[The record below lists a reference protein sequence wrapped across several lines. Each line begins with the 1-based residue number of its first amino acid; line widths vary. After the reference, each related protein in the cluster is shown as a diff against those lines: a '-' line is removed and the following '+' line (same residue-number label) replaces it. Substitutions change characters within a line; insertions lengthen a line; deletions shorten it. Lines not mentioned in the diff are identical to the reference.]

1 MAVLSLSL
9 FAGAAVLIFIGV
21 LIVRLRS
28 PLASL
33 PGPRLGLLTPWQL
46 RYHEL
51 RGKRTQYVHCMHQ
64 RYGKAVRVAPNE
76 VVFSSLDAMK
86 EIYLSKGSGF
96 DKTSFYNLFSQFGLR
111 TMFSTL
117 PKGPHSQRRRV
128 IADRYANTNVNRE
141 ASIHGVQERSQ
152 NFITRC
158 KDAPKQELDVY
169 MFLHCYAFDC
179 VTHHLFHPHGSDSI
193 LQASDEETLHEA
205 VFDNSLVRRLL
216 NYYHPTLGSITSKL
230 GLFGKSRGIPRAT
243 ELVLNGVKEGGV
255 ADFTLVSRMQE
266 EKFGMGTFD
275 IASECMDHMLAGIE
289 TTGDALCFL
298 MWQISQPGYTFIQE
312 RLRDEFRANP
322 GVSSDQLEY
331 LEAVVKE
338 GLRVFPSIPMSLP
351 RCVPEGGATVDGH
364 WLPGGTIVSC
374 QPYSMHRMDEEVF
387 PRPDSFEPQR
397 WLEEKGSAE
406 RNRLFFA
413 FSNGGRACIGR
424 HLAIVEMKTLL
435 RDIYSRYR
443 TAPADGMTYDMSMD
457 DQIFTSRPKD
467 QKCILKFIEWDWGR
481 RSCVEA
487 GSICKYEVM
496 LSWGG
501 RSFAKSTF
509 GKCLHDIERTDSTS
523 AGNGFVYSTTHAQ
536 LPRPMASRRTT
547 ATRSDV
553 NHGRTLQHSKESHVM
568 ENPPNTQDGNVTNAN
583 ASLMLRS
590 DCIPEALIPR
600 PQHQISFLPPM
611 AQYLFQF
618 YLSETMRLTVP
629 SSYAKTEICR
639 FLVPMSLQEPSLL
652 YAVMAFAAVHLD
664 AIGMLP
670 GNSQRLIDSLHWASI
685 NHLRRLLE
693 DVDST
698 SQAVALATTRTLCQA
713 QIYGGTSLWRIHLD
727 GARAILQTSQKGKQ
741 VMSGPHNSVN
751 TGFLDSW
758 FHNAEALASLSPA
771 GLLGGQFLVHGQTD
785 SEVFLD
791 IYGGVMSDLP
801 TLFKEVGTL
810 LGKKHIRTPEL
821 ELETESLVQ
830 QIHVRLSRDRA
841 KNMIIA
847 PDMLS
852 SLSANDI
859 QNYALSNAGF
869 LYMALLHLYCSMRSL
884 PPFATEVRFCVAQII
899 QCAHKMSRESGLSPR
914 VLLVSPLFTA
924 GLYAIGAARDEI
936 RLELAGIGRWMKTPH
951 LFKTLELLERVWLQ
965 HPDDSTRI
973 WETIED
979 ISVDFLPY

>member
-1 MAVLSLSL
+1 MATLSLAHL
-9 FAGAAVLIFIGV
+9 AGAAVLIFIGV

-51 RGKRTQYVHCMHQ
+51 RGKRTQYVHRMHQ
-64 RYGKAVRVAPNE
+64 KYGNAVRVAPNE

-117 PKGPHSQRRRV
+117 QKGPHSQRRRV

-141 ASIHGVQERSQ
+141 ASLHGIQERSQ
-152 NFITRC
+152 NFIARC

-216 NYYHPTLGSITSKL
+216 NYYHPTLGSVAGKL

-243 ELVLNGVKEGGV
+243 ELVLNGVKKGGV

-322 GVSSDQLEY
+322 DVPSDQLEY

-374 QPYSMHRMDEEVF
+374 QPYSMHRMDEGVF

-406 RNRLFFA
+406 RNRLFFV

-443 TAPADGMTYDMSMD
+443 TAPADGMSFDMSMD
-457 DQIFTSRPKD
+457 DQIFTSRPRD
-467 QKCILKFIEWDWGR
+467 QKCNLKFVEW
-481 RSCVEA
+481 VEVA
-487 GSICKYEVM
+487 GC
-496 LSWGG
+496 
-501 RSFAKSTF
+501 
-509 GKCLHDIERTDSTS
+509 
-523 AGNGFVYSTTHAQ
+523 
-536 LPRPMASRRTT
+536 
-547 ATRSDV
+547 
-553 NHGRTLQHSKESHVM
+553 
-568 ENPPNTQDGNVTNAN
+568 
-583 ASLMLRS
+583 
-590 DCIPEALIPR
+590 
-600 PQHQISFLPPM
+600 
-611 AQYLFQF
+611 
-618 YLSETMRLTVP
+618 
-629 SSYAKTEICR
+629 
-639 FLVPMSLQEPSLL
+639 
-652 YAVMAFAAVHLD
+652 
-664 AIGMLP
+664 
-670 GNSQRLIDSLHWASI
+670 
-685 NHLRRLLE
+685 
-693 DVDST
+693 
-698 SQAVALATTRTLCQA
+698 
-713 QIYGGTSLWRIHLD
+713 
-727 GARAILQTSQKGKQ
+727 
-741 VMSGPHNSVN
+741 
-751 TGFLDSW
+751 
-758 FHNAEALASLSPA
+758 
-771 GLLGGQFLVHGQTD
+771 
-785 SEVFLD
+785 
-791 IYGGVMSDLP
+791 
-801 TLFKEVGTL
+801 
-810 LGKKHIRTPEL
+810 
-821 ELETESLVQ
+821 
-830 QIHVRLSRDRA
+830 
-841 KNMIIA
+841 
-847 PDMLS
+847 
-852 SLSANDI
+852 
-859 QNYALSNAGF
+859 
-869 LYMALLHLYCSMRSL
+869 
-884 PPFATEVRFCVAQII
+884 
-899 QCAHKMSRESGLSPR
+899 
-914 VLLVSPLFTA
+914 
-924 GLYAIGAARDEI
+924 
-936 RLELAGIGRWMKTPH
+936 
-951 LFKTLELLERVWLQ
+951 
-965 HPDDSTRI
+965 
-973 WETIED
+973 
-979 ISVDFLPY
+979 

>member
-1 MAVLSLSL
+1 MAVLSPSL
-9 FAGAAVLIFIGV
+9 FAGAAALIFIGV

-51 RGKRTQYVHCMHQ
+51 CGKRTQYIHQMHQ
-64 RYGKAVRVAPNE
+64 KYGNAVRLAPNE

-141 ASIHGVQERSQ
+141 ASLHGIQERSQ

-158 KDAPKQELDVY
+158 QDAPKQELDVY

-216 NYYHPTLGSITSKL
+216 NYYHPTLGSVAGKL

-243 ELVLNGVKEGGV
+243 ELVLNGVKKGGV

-298 MWQISQPGYTFIQE
+298 MWQISQPSYTFIQE

-322 GVSSDQLEY
+322 DVPSDQLEY

-387 PRPDSFEPQR
+387 PRPDCFEPQR

-443 TAPADGMTYDMSMD
+443 TAPADGMISDMS
-457 DQIFTSRPKD
+457 PEEGV
-467 QKCILKFIEWDWGR
+467 CA
-481 RSCVEA
+481 EA
-487 GSICKYEVM
+487 GSICKYEVT

-509 GKCLHDIERTDSTS
+509 GKCLHDIKRTDNTPT
-523 AGNGFVYSTTHAQ
+523 GNGFVYSTTHAQ
-536 LPRPMASRRTT
+536 SPGPRASRRTA
-547 ATRSDV
+547 ATRSAV
-553 NHGRTLQHSKESHVM
+553 NHGRALQHSTESHVP
-568 ENPPNTQDGNVTNAN
+568 ENLPNTQDGNVTTTD

-590 DCIPEALIPR
+590 DCSPEVSSRVQSLDSPTSPLHDLQAPIPR
-600 PQHQISFLPPM
+600 PQRQISFLPPM

-639 FLVPMSLQEPSLL
+639 FLVPMSQQEPSLL

-670 GNSQRLIDSLHWASI
+670 GNSRRLIDSLHWASI

-693 DVDST
+693 DADTT
-698 SQAVALATTRTLCQA
+698 SQTVALATTRTLCQA

-727 GARAILQTSQKGKQ
+727 GARAILQTSQKVNQ
-741 VMSGPHNSVN
+741 VASSPRIPVN

-771 GLLGGQFLVHGQTD
+771 GLLGGQLLVRGQ
-785 SEVFLD
+785 SESGVFLD

-801 TLFKEVGTL
+801 ALFKEVGAL
-810 LGKKHIRTPEL
+810 LGNKHTRTPEL
-821 ELETESLVQ
+821 ELETDNLVQ
-830 QIHVRLSRDRA
+830 QILDRLSRDKA
-841 KNMIIA
+841 ENMIIA
-847 PDMLS
+847 SDMLS

-884 PPFATEVRFCVAQII
+884 PPFTIEVRFCVAQII
-899 QCAHKMSRESGLSPR
+899 QCAHRMYRESGLSPR

-924 GLYAIGAARDEI
+924 GLYAIGSARDEI
-936 RLELAGIGRWMKTPH
+936 RHELADIGRWMKTPH

-965 HPDDSTRI
+965 HPDDSTRT

>member
-1 MAVLSLSL
+1 MAVLSLFHL
-9 FAGAAVLIFIGV
+9 AGAAMLIFIGV
-21 LIVRLRS
+21 LIVHLRS

-33 PGPRLGLLTPWQL
+33 PGPRLGLFTPWQL

-51 RGKRTQYVHCMHQ
+51 RGKRTQYVHRMHQ
-64 RYGKAVRVAPNE
+64 KYGNTVRVAPNE

-117 PKGPHSQRRRV
+117 QKGPHSQRRRI

-141 ASIHGVQERSQ
+141 ASLYGIQERSQ
-152 NFITRC
+152 NFIARC
-158 KDAPKQELDVY
+158 KNAPKQNLDVY

-179 VTHHLFHPHGSDSI
+179 VTHHLFHPHGSESI

-216 NYYHPTLGSITSKL
+216 NYYHPTLGSFAGKL

-243 ELVLNGVKEGGV
+243 ELVLNGVKTGGV

-312 RLRDEFRANP
+312 HLRDEFRAKP
-322 GVSSDQLEY
+322 DVSSDQLEY

-435 RDIYSRYR
+435 RDIYSQYR
-443 TAPADGMTYDMSMD
+443 TTPADEVHVEVYRMGVRFQVVKLEELLSN
-457 DQIFTSRPKD
+457 FGLVPNNTS
-467 QKCILKFIEWDWGR
+467 
-481 RSCVEA
+481 
-487 GSICKYEVM
+487 
-496 LSWGG
+496 
-501 RSFAKSTF
+501 T
-509 GKCLHDIERTDSTS
+509 
-523 AGNGFVYSTTHAQ
+523 GNGFVYSTTHAQ
-536 LPRPMASRRTT
+536 SPRPKASRRTT
-547 ATRSDV
+547 ATQSNALEVLSRPHPQD
-553 NHGRTLQHSKESHVM
+553 NLTAPLHPLQAAI
-568 ENPPNTQDGNVTNAN
+568 T
-583 ASLMLRS
+583 
-590 DCIPEALIPR
+590 R

-652 YAVMAFAAVHLD
+652 YAVMAFASVHLD

-693 DVDST
+693 DTDST
-698 SQAVALATTRTLCQA
+698 SQTVALATTRTLCQA

-727 GARAILQTSQKGKQ
+727 GARAILQTSQMGKQ
-741 VMSGPHNSVN
+741 VMGKSQTPMN
-751 TGFLDSW
+751 TRFLDSW

-771 GLLGGQFLVHGQTD
+771 GLIGGQVLVHGQTD
-785 SEVFLD
+785 SGPFLD

-801 TLFKEVGTL
+801 ALFKEVGVL
-810 LGKKHIRTPEL
+810 LGKKQMRIPDL
-821 ELETESLVQ
+821 DFQTENLVQ
-830 QIHVRLSRDRA
+830 QIHTRLSRDKA
-841 KNMIIA
+841 ENMTIT
-847 PDMLS
+847 PGMLS
-852 SLSANDI
+852 FLSANDI

-899 QCAHKMSRESGLSPR
+899 QCAHGMSRESGLSPR

-936 RLELAGIGRWMKTPH
+936 RLELAHIGRWMKTPH
-951 LFKTLELLERVWLQ
+951 LIKTLELLERVWLQ
-965 HPDDSTRI
+965 HPDDSTRT

-979 ISVDFLPY
+979 IIVDFLPY

>member
-1 MAVLSLSL
+1 MAVISTSLL
-9 FAGAAVLIFIGV
+9 AGVTALIFIGV

-46 RYHEL
+46 RYYEL
-51 RGKRTQYVHCMHQ
+51 RGKRTQYVHQMHQ
-64 RYGKAVRVAPNE
+64 KYGNVVRIAPNE

-141 ASIHGVQERSQ
+141 ASLHGIQERSR

-158 KDAPKQELDVY
+158 QDAPKQELDVY

-216 NYYHPTLGSITSKL
+216 NYYHPTLGSAADKL

-243 ELVLNGVKEGGV
+243 ELVLNGVKKGGV

-266 EKFGMGTFD
+266 EKFGMGVLD

-298 MWQISQPGYTFIQE
+298 MWQISQPGYIFIQE

-322 GVSSDQLEY
+322 DVPSDQLEY

-338 GLRVFPSIPMSLP
+338 SLRVFPSIPMSLP

-443 TAPADGMTYDMSMD
+443 TAPADSMTSDMSMD

-467 QKCILKFIEWDWGR
+467 QKCILKFIEWD
-481 RSCVEA
+481 
-487 GSICKYEVM
+487 
-496 LSWGG
+496 
-501 RSFAKSTF
+501 
-509 GKCLHDIERTDSTS
+509 
-523 AGNGFVYSTTHAQ
+523 
-536 LPRPMASRRTT
+536 
-547 ATRSDV
+547 
-553 NHGRTLQHSKESHVM
+553 
-568 ENPPNTQDGNVTNAN
+568 
-583 ASLMLRS
+583 
-590 DCIPEALIPR
+590 
-600 PQHQISFLPPM
+600 
-611 AQYLFQF
+611 
-618 YLSETMRLTVP
+618 
-629 SSYAKTEICR
+629 
-639 FLVPMSLQEPSLL
+639 
-652 YAVMAFAAVHLD
+652 
-664 AIGMLP
+664 
-670 GNSQRLIDSLHWASI
+670 
-685 NHLRRLLE
+685 
-693 DVDST
+693 
-698 SQAVALATTRTLCQA
+698 
-713 QIYGGTSLWRIHLD
+713 
-727 GARAILQTSQKGKQ
+727 
-741 VMSGPHNSVN
+741 
-751 TGFLDSW
+751 
-758 FHNAEALASLSPA
+758 
-771 GLLGGQFLVHGQTD
+771 
-785 SEVFLD
+785 
-791 IYGGVMSDLP
+791 
-801 TLFKEVGTL
+801 
-810 LGKKHIRTPEL
+810 
-821 ELETESLVQ
+821 
-830 QIHVRLSRDRA
+830 
-841 KNMIIA
+841 
-847 PDMLS
+847 
-852 SLSANDI
+852 
-859 QNYALSNAGF
+859 
-869 LYMALLHLYCSMRSL
+869 
-884 PPFATEVRFCVAQII
+884 
-899 QCAHKMSRESGLSPR
+899 
-914 VLLVSPLFTA
+914 
-924 GLYAIGAARDEI
+924 
-936 RLELAGIGRWMKTPH
+936 
-951 LFKTLELLERVWLQ
+951 
-965 HPDDSTRI
+965 
-973 WETIED
+973 
-979 ISVDFLPY
+979 